1 MSVFVFVFVPVF
13 KQMKLCNFIKFIRL
27 PSTCAFCSAT
37 QLPHSWLGHVLKRF
51 HSSLFFENE
60 PIRHITRIKCQLI
73 KIWGSWKWHWTS
85 NTQSQCDVQYPKFY
99 KRRWTKCSRFSCR
112 LNGFEETREGQ
123 SMKQNLS
130 LKIVTIAG
138 ELSRGRC
145 CAICKQNRFNTK
157 GAYRWW
163 CPMLHCNV
171 QQILN
176 WMRQILDHQLNF
188 SSNISSNKVKHIEP
202 PFQNVGWCQIS
213 TK

>member
-1 MSVFVFVFVPVF
+1 MQRIVAEQIAISPRAATFLDSTNCLGSFDSS
-13 KQMKLCNFIKFIRL
+13 
-27 PSTCAFCSAT
+27 PSPTSLTCICICICICTFC
-37 QLPHSWLGHVLKRF
+37 G
-51 HSSLFFENE
+51 
-60 PIRHITRIKCQLI
+60 
-73 KIWGSWKWHWTS
+73 
-85 NTQSQCDVQYPKFY
+85 
-99 KRRWTKCSRFSCR
+99 R